1 MCALVIV
8 EPMFKLVPKDAPK
21 SAQQKYPK
29 HQKLGFASK
38 KMFGKTFQ
46 KILSHMVVEWQFYHG
61 TLRKKITPKNGHN
74 TNFRV
79 PNPQVTVTSSNPT
92 GFFFGG
98 ETSTTI
104 KKYYG
109 SSGCWWFPPWK
120 NTPPPKTNFK
130 TLDFCCLRRPKKIAG
145 LQFVPP
151 WTRPRTRWTQ
161 PQCWGC
167 SHREGHD
174 LCRCFGLKI
183 PLRTMWDTLPKA
195 NIAPAKMVVKRLVW
209 FWEGQSLGASC

>member
-61 TLRKKITPKNGHN
+61 TFRKKITPKKGHN

-109 SSGCWWFPPWK
+109 NSSCWWFPPWK
-120 NTPPPKTNFK
+120 NTPPAQNKFK
-130 TLDFCCLRRPKKIAG
+130 TLDFCCQRRPKKDETWNA
-145 LQFVPP
+145 LTVF
-151 WTRPRTRWTQ
+151 
-161 PQCWGC
+161 
-167 SHREGHD
+167 
-174 LCRCFGLKI
+174 F
-183 PLRTMWDTLPKA
+183 
-195 NIAPAKMVVKRLVW
+195 W
-209 FWEGQSLGASC
+209 FWKKRVFLQGSNSCLHGQDHGQDGRSLNVGGVHIGRDMTFADVSDWKFL